1 MALILVVDD
10 EPKMRHILKI
20 MLELK
25 GHKVLEAPH
34 GKEAL
39 KILEG
44 EPCDLVITDIKM
56 PEMDGFELL
65 EAVKALEHSPPVVF
79 ITAFATIDSA
89 VEAMKRGAVD
99 YITKPFDEKRIVV
112 TIEKALGISRLL
124 EENRELKEHLDEVT
138 GPGDVVCA
146 SQAMKGVLA
155 LAERVAAKADTTV
168 LILGESGVGKEVL
181 ARYIHEKSPRRR
193 GKFFA
198 VNCAAISQGL
208 IESTLF
214 GHERGAFT
222 GADRRKKGFFEYAQG
237 GTLFLDEI
245 GDLPFEAQAKLLR
258 ALQEKTIQR
267 VGGNEAI
274 KVDVRVLCATNQ
286 DLESLVDKGKFRQ
299 DLFYRINVFPIEIP
313 PLRDRVDDIL
323 PLARYFV
330 KKALERD
337 VEGPFFT
344 SGAER
349 ILLEHQWPGNVR
361 ELANA
366 MERAVIMAGMPP
378 ITAEHLAFLRPQKAT
393 TTLKDFKLPPEG
405 IDLEEFE
412 KDIIRQALELADN
425 NQSKAARLLGLTR
438 SKLRTRVKQLE
449 DR

>member
-1 MALILVVDD
+1 MAYILVVDD
-10 EPKMRHILKI
+10 EAKMRHILKI

-25 GHKVLEAPH
+25 GHSVKEASNGLEA
-34 GKEAL
+34 
-39 KILEG
+39 LELIKT
-44 EPCDLVITDIKM
+44 EPFDLVITDIKM
-56 PEMDGFELL
+56 PELDGFGLL
-65 EAVKALEHSPPVVF
+65 EELKSLDKAPPVVF

-89 VEAMKRGAVD
+89 VEAMKRGAID
-99 YITKPFDEKRIVV
+99 YITKPFKEERIHI

-124 EENRELKEHLDEVT
+124 QENRELRERLHEVQ
-138 GPGDVVCA
+138 GPHDIVCA
-146 SQAMKGVLA
+146 SPAMREILRLA
-155 LAERVAAKADTTV
+155 QRVAQKPDTTV

-181 ARYIHEKSPRRR
+181 ARFIHNASPRCR

-222 GADRRKKGFFEYAQG
+222 GADRRKKGFFEYAEG

-267 VGGNEAI
+267 VGGNEGI
-274 KVDVRVLCATNQ
+274 KVNVRVLCATNQ
-286 DLESLVDKGKFRQ
+286 DLEELVKEGKFRQ
-299 DLFYRINVFPIEIP
+299 DLYYRINVFPIEIP
-313 PLRDRVDDIL
+313 PLRRRKEDIL
-323 PLARYFV
+323 PLATYFL
-330 KKALERD
+330 KKALARD
-337 VEGPFFT
+337 IDGPFFT

-349 ILLEHQWPGNVR
+349 ILLDHPWPGNVR

-366 MERAVIMAGMPP
+366 MERAVIMAGDVP
-378 ITAEHLAFLRPQKAT
+378 ITAEHLSFLRPGQPEIS
-393 TTLKDFKLPPEG
+393 LKEFKLPPEG

-412 KDIIRQALELADN
+412 KDIIRQALKLADN

-449 DR
+449 NG